1 MRITHIIKSTSL
13 LGVERHLLLL
23 LGALQAQGVDVEL
36 VVLAGPDAN
45 HPPDENYPPDA
56 APPPLAALA
65 RHKGIA
71 VHVERVPSYPSPA
84 LVTRLVAHLR
94 QRRPDLVHLHRWEAE
109 AYGYLAARRAGIRR
123 VVCSSYE
130 ATRPDPGGRLRGPQ
144 AWLRGQV
151 LARLDRLIAVNQQT
165 YDRALAQGVRPDR
178 LALIPFGVAA
188 EAYAVGKGARN
199 VLCAEL
205 GIDPEAALI
214 GMVCALDEVTGLNRA
229 LEAVWHLSARRRNA
243 HLLIVGEGAQQAA
256 LERTA
261 RGYRIADRVH
271 FLGWREDAHAV
282 IAALDVLLLT
292 CQAEDPTM
300 LLLEAAALQTPVI
313 AAAFDGVDTLITEGE
328 TGLVVDGQDGLDHI
342 TSGLW
347 LLLDNP
353 EMRRQLGI
361 RAREELLG
369 RYGLEP
375 VVRST
380 LGVYE
385 SLLA

>member
-1 MRITHIIKSTSL
+1 MRITHIIKSASL
-13 LGVERHLLLL
+13 LGVERHLVLLL
-23 LGALQAQGVDVEL
+23 KALQAQGVDVEL
-36 VVLAGPDAN
+36 VVLVGPEASQ
-45 HPPDENYPPDA
+45 PSVTPL
-56 APPPLAALA
+56 PPLAALA
-65 RHKGIA
+65 LRKGIP
-71 VHVERVPSYPSPA
+71 VHVEPVTRYPSPA
-84 LVTRLVAHLR
+84 LITRLAAHLR
-94 QRRPDLVHLHRWEAE
+94 QRQPDVVHLHHWEAE

-130 ATRPDPGGRLRGPQ
+130 AARPGVRGPVG
-144 AWLRGQV
+144 WLRGQV
-151 LARLDRLIAVNQQT
+151 LARLNRLIAVNQQT
-165 YDRALAQGVRPDR
+165 YDRALAQGVRPER

-188 EAYAVGKGARN
+188 EAYDVGKGARN

-214 GMVCALDEVTGLNRA
+214 GMICALDQGAGIDRA

-243 HLLIVGEGAQQAA
+243 HLLIVGEGPGRAA
-256 LERTA
+256 LERMA

-328 TGLVVDGQDGLDHI
+328 TGLLIGGQDGMDHI

-361 RAREELLG
+361 RAREKLVSHHG
-369 RYGLEP
+369 FEP
-375 VVRST
+375 VVSST

>member
-1 MRITHIIKSTSL
+1 MRITHIIKSATL
-13 LGVERHLLLL
+13 LGVERHLVLLL
-23 LGALQAQGVDVEL
+23 NALRGQGVDVDL
-36 VVLAGPDAN
+36 VVLAAADDGQ
-45 HPPDENYPPDA
+45 PPV
-56 APPPLAALA
+56 AALA
-65 RHKGIA
+65 MRRGIPVQVLAIPRHPAPAVIA
-71 VHVERVPSYPSPA
+71 
-84 LVTRLVAHLR
+84 RLAAHLR
-94 QRRPDLVHLHRWEAE
+94 QRQPDVVHLHRWEAE

-123 VVCSSYE
+123 VVSSGYD
-130 ATRPDPGGRLRGPQ
+130 AALPGLRGPRGWLRDPRT
-144 AWLRGQV
+144 WLRGQV
-151 LARLDRLIAVNQQT
+151 LARLDRLIAVNQQV
-165 YDRALAQGVRPDR
+165 YDRAIAQGVPPGR
-178 LALIPFGVAA
+178 LALIPFGLAA

-214 GMVCALDEVTGLNRA
+214 GMVCALDQVAGLDRA
-229 LEAVWHLSARRRNA
+229 LEAIWHLSARRRNA
-243 HLLIVGEGAQQAA
+243 HLLIVGEGAQRAV
-256 LERTA
+256 LERRA

-300 LLLEAAALQTPVI
+300 LLLEAAALQVPVI
-313 AAAFDGVDTLITEGE
+313 AAAFDGVDGLIAEGE
-328 TGLVVDGQDGLDHI
+328 TGLLVGEQEGLEHI

-353 EMRRQLGI
+353 EMRRELGS
-361 RAREELLG
+361 RAREALVG
-369 RYGLEP
+369 RHSFEP
-375 VVRST
+375 VVSGT